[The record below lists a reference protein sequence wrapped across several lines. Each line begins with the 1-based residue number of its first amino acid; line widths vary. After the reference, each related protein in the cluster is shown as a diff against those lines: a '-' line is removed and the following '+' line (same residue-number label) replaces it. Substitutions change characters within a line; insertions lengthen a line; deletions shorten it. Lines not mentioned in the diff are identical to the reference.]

1 MKTVLLLLYF
11 KEEAYG
17 RRLLY
22 FLMGKKHPSLHPELV
37 TSREKIQKIVGA
49 TTKHTVILTDDQK
62 VYEDETKNVVL
73 LTGEQSREQQKIF
86 QFQCA
91 EAIYEE
97 LIAQLGLQIKVQVP
111 VREREK
117 SQGVILLF
125 TLDGCG
131 VTATSV
137 LLSQYLGQRGK
148 CLYFSLAGFPV
159 YYGSEF
165 TKEPDFQKQG
175 LGELLFC
182 DEKEDMEGQLQS
194 LIQKFGSADLL
205 SPPAHFKDILDC
217 SPEDWRKLFYQLKKQ
232 GGYDT
237 IVVEIGQLF
246 ESVMELL
253 ELGDQIL
260 IFAKENA
267 FGKVRKAAFRRYCQM
282 EQKEQLLNRVTY
294 HAPPEDAGEWEHE
307 LAQQS
312 LAEWGGN
319 SPIMQEMES
328 LLTDERKEEENVCI
342 YEDLG

>member
-22 FLMGKKHPSLHPELV
+22 FLMGKKHPFFHPELV
-37 TSREKIQKIVGA
+37 TSREKLQKRAGA
-49 TTKHTVILTDDQK
+49 TTKKTVILTDDTK

-73 LTGEQSREQQKIF
+73 LTGEQNRQQQKIF

-97 LIAQLGLQIKVQVP
+97 LLAQLGVQMEVQSP
-111 VREREK
+111 AREKEK

-125 TLDGCG
+125 SLDGCG
-131 VTATSV
+131 ATATSV

-148 CLYFSLAGFPV
+148 CLYFSLSGFPV

-165 TKEPDFQKQG
+165 AKEPDFQKQG

-182 DEKEDMEGQLQS
+182 AGQESMETHLQS
-194 LIQKFGSADLL
+194 VTQRFGNADLL
-205 SPPAHFKDILDC
+205 SPPPHFKDIFDC
-217 SPEDWRKLFYQLKKQ
+217 SPEDWRQLFSQLKKQ

-237 IVVEIGQLF
+237 IVVEVGQLF

-282 EQKEQLLNRVTY
+282 EQREQLLARVSY
-294 HAPPEDAGEWEHE
+294 HAPPEDAEKWEYE

-319 SPIMQEMES
+319 SPVMQEMER
-328 LLTDERKEEENVCI
+328 LLTYEQKEEDDVCI
-342 YEDLG
+342 WEDLG